1 MECIKELI
9 YFDSDFDVLIKERNK
24 KGKLAKDLTLK
35 KKCFDSVFT
44 AAREGD
50 VNTIR
55 NLANESSSIIDSQT
69 PVKKRTPL
77 ILSVMEMQLVNV
89 KFLVD
94 LGADQYHEDA
104 DGKTAVQYAQEL
116 E

>member
-1 MECIKELI
+1 MREII
-9 YFDSDFDVLIKERNK
+9 NFDSDHDSLINIKNK

-35 KKCFDSVFT
+35 KKCFDSIFT

-55 NLANESSSIIDSQT
+55 NLVNDKPTIIDSHT
-69 PVKKRTPL
+69 PIKVRTPL

-94 LGADQYHEDA
+94 LNADQYHEDA
-104 DGKTAVQYAQEL
+104 DGKTAAQYAQ
-116 E
+116 